1 MSSANKAT
9 KDEQETNVESR
20 AGATMDCAEHIHE
33 EKSEARLRP
42 SRPTRRLLHGLHTAP
57 SRSFYQVI
65 GALGASLIAD
75 LLGRKRTFMIAFLLS
90 YAAITVEV
98 VATTNGMFFGG
109 NFLNG
114 FAIGTLKAASASY
127 IGEVAPI
134 ALRGLMTCFI
144 GLGYTIG
151 LLIVSLIVTHWLD
164 SQPLGLPCSL
174 LLLICGCHYLRGI
187 CLLHARIPWWLVR
200 KQRDV
205 LALRSLR
212 RLGHNEADAE
222 TTLIEIKDTLE
233 KIRQENEGAT
243 YLECFPQIKPSTNNH
258 LHRTPTYPSFC
269 GCALYQFILYVLRT
283 ARRLLYGN
291 AFPSHDCPAGSLP
304 GRQCRSWFLID
315 RIGRRSL
322 IIYGTTALSIALWL
336 MAGLAVAGTMST
348 VRGAVCMILIYGFA
362 YNVGIGAVS
371 FTILAESSTSR
382 LRMKTI
388 AIGLACQNS
397 VYLGWSFALPCL
409 FNPDQLNLGGKVGF
423 IFGGTSII
431 CMIYLWF

>member
-1 MSSANKAT
+1 MRNHS
-9 KDEQETNVESR
+9 
-20 AGATMDCAEHIHE
+20 
-33 EKSEARLRP
+33 
-42 SRPTRRLLHGLHTAP
+42 
-57 SRSFYQVI
+57 QVI

-164 SQPLGLPCSL
+164 SQPLGLP
-174 LLLICGCHYLRGI
+174 
-187 CLLHARIPWWLVR
+187 
-200 KQRDV
+200 
-205 LALRSLR
+205 LR